1 MTADP
6 TRDVAALIR
15 RGLAPGHGDGR
26 GDGRGD
32 GSPPDPLAPL
42 QERIGHVFRD
52 RGLLVQAMTHRSW
65 CAEHPGG
72 ESNER
77 LEFLG
82 DAVLGLA
89 VTDHI
94 FDAFPALSEGQ
105 LAKVRAG
112 VVNATVLAES
122 ARELSLGRY
131 VRLGRGEDQSGG
143 RDKTSILSDTLEA
156 LLGAVH
162 LDGGRDVAIRLVLDL
177 LADRI
182 EGAAAVPGRADFK
195 TRLQELTARTFDA
208 VPRYLVDGSG
218 PDHAKVFHATV
229 LVRGDEMGRGAGRS
243 KKEAEQEA
251 ARVAWYRL
259 TEGREPPPDE
269 SDDTHPDDAPGG
281 RPAGAA
287 HDGDNDELDHDAPA
301 IGPVDGAGTA

>member
-1 MTADP
+1 VTADP
-6 TRDVAALIR
+6 
-15 RGLAPGHGDGR
+15 APGHER
-26 GDGRGD
+26 EAA
-32 GSPPDPLAPL
+32 PDPLAPL
-42 QERIGHVFRD
+42 QERIGHEFRD
-52 RGLLVQAMTHRSW
+52 RALLVQALTHRSW
-65 CAEHPGG
+65 CAEHPGP

-94 FDAFPALSEGQ
+94 YAAFPALSEGQ

-112 VVNATVLAES
+112 VVNAVVLADA

-131 VRLGRGEDQSGG
+131 LRLGRGEDQSGG

-156 LLGAVH
+156 VLGAVH
-162 LDGGRDVAIRLVLDL
+162 LDGGRDAATRLVLEL
-177 LADRI
+177 LAERI
-182 EGAAAVPGRADFK
+182 DGAAVVPGRADFK
-195 TRLQELTARTFDA
+195 TRLQELTARTVDA
-208 VPRYLVDGSG
+208 VPRYVVDGTG
-218 PDHAKVFHATV
+218 PDHAKVFHAIV

-259 TEGREPPPDE
+259 TEGREPPA
-269 SDDTHPDDAPGG
+269 SDGGPEADDGAVE
-281 RPAGAA
+281 AGA
-287 HDGDNDELDHDAPA
+287 
-301 IGPVDGAGTA
+301 VDGAGTA

>member
-1 MTADP
+1 VTADP
-6 TRDVAALIR
+6 APHLAELVA
-15 RGLAPGHGDGR
+15 RGHAGPPDDGR
-26 GDGRGD
+26 AGP
-32 GSPPDPLAPL
+32 PPDPLVPL

-52 RGLLVQAMTHRSW
+52 RALLVQAMTHRSW

-112 VVNATVLAES
+112 VVNATVLAEA
-122 ARELSLGRY
+122 ARELALGRY

-162 LDGGRDVAIRLVLDL
+162 LDGGRDVAIRLVLEL

-208 VPRYLVDGSG
+208 VPRYVVDGSG
-218 PDHAKVFHATV
+218 PDHAKVFRATV

-259 TEGREPPPDE
+259 SEGREPPPDE
-269 SDDTHPDDAPGG
+269 SDDGHLEGAPPGHDAPTDDDA
-281 RPAGAA
+281 AS
-287 HDGDNDELDHDAPA
+287 DDDTPA